1 MTKHE
6 SACAAYVQANF
17 EIGRLTRLIGIQINY
32 CRETKAK
39 AAGEEPEY
47 SAIPHCLPDYYRDR
61 NAMLNVG
68 WMACDEVA
76 PLDCPFC
83 LEADRL
89 IQQRKKARQTLG
101 AAKRQITVL
110 GKQALKEKQS

>member
-6 SACAAYVQANF
+6 AACAAYVQANA

-32 CRETKAK
+32 CREIKAK
-39 AAGEEPEY
+39 VAGEDPEY
-47 SAIPHCLPDYYRDR
+47 SAIPHCLPDYYRDC
-61 NAMLNVG
+61 NAMHDVG
-68 WMACDEVA
+68 WLGCGEVA